1 MSYDPRSEKLGM
13 KITVENEE
21 GKKTTYPSKS
31 QAIIALHREGKSTGE
46 IARILGIRYQYA
58 YNVIKRLS
66 K

>member
-13 KITVENEE
+13 KITVEHNE
-21 GKKTTYPSKS
+21 KKTTYPSKS
-31 QAIIALHREGKSTGE
+31 QAIIALHREGVSTGE
-46 IARILGIRYQYA
+46 IAKKLGIRYQFA